1 MDNIKESILMTCEIP
16 PMPLVAIKIVNLASK
31 ADVDI
36 GDLQDVIMADQAI
49 ASNVLRLANSSYYG
63 LRRNV
68 DTISDAIIVMGL
80 DAIKNL
86 AIAISTKSVYKRFG
100 ILEQKLWEH
109 SIGVSIAAGL
119 IAKGIN
125 SENIEEAM
133 VAGLLHDIGK
143 TVMNNSQPERFLTL
157 MERVYNE
164 RIRFSDME
172 KEIFGV
178 GHAEVGG
185 LFAEKWGFSENLC
198 DSIKRH
204 HFQDYD
210 DLSELS
216 SDRRLLCCTIAM
228 SDAICVRLGVG
239 YRGPMPLIAQINP
252 IWKEVL
258 MITDEQLSEIVEKFK
273 QAYIQEKTL
282 YQA

>member
-1 MDNIKESILMTCEIP
+1 MDNLKESILMTCEIP
-16 PMPLVAIKIVNLASK
+16 PMPMVAVKIVSLVNKTNVEIDA
-31 ADVDI
+31 
-36 GDLQDVIMADQAI
+36 LQDVIMADQSI
-49 ASNVLRLANSSYYG
+49 ASNVLRLANSAYYG

-68 DTISDAIIVMGL
+68 DTVSDAIIVMGL

-86 AIAISTKSVYKRFG
+86 ALAISTKTVYKRFG

-119 IAKGIN
+119 IAKEIHPE
-125 SENIEEAM
+125 SAEEAM
-133 VAGLLHDIGK
+133 MAGLLHDIGK
-143 TVMNNSQPERFLTL
+143 IVINNSQPERFLMV
-157 MERVYNE
+157 MEKVYNE
-164 RIRFSDME
+164 RIRFYDIE
-172 KEIFGV
+172 KEIFGF

-198 DSIKRH
+198 DLIKRH

-210 DLSELS
+210 DLAELS
-216 SDRRLLCCTIAM
+216 SDRRLLCYIIAI

-239 YRGPMPLIAQINP
+239 YRGPMPLIAPINP
-252 IWKEVL
+252 IWKDVL

-273 QAYIQEKTL
+273 QAYVQEKTL
-282 YQA
+282 YQV

>member
-16 PMPLVAIKIVNLASK
+16 PMPMVAVKIVNLVNK
-31 ADVDI
+31 ANVEIDA
-36 GDLQDVIMADQAI
+36 LQDVIMADQSI
-49 ASNVLRLANSSYYG
+49 ASNILRLANSAYYG

-68 DTISDAIIVMGL
+68 DTISDAIVIMGL
-80 DAIKNL
+80 DVVKNL
-86 AIAISTKSVYKRFG
+86 ALAISAKTVYKRFG

-109 SIGVSIAAGL
+109 SIGVSIAAGI
-119 IAKGIN
+119 IAKEIRFP
-125 SENIEEAM
+125 EAEKAM

-143 TVMNNSQPERFLTL
+143 TIMNNSQPERFLML
-157 MERVYNE
+157 MEKVYNE
-164 RIRFSDME
+164 RVRFSDIE
-172 KEIFGV
+172 KEIFGF
-178 GHAEVGG
+178 GHAEVGN

-204 HFQDYD
+204 HFHDYD
-210 DLSELS
+210 DIAELS
-216 SDRRLLCCTIAM
+216 SDRRMLCCTIAM
-228 SDAICVRLGVG
+228 SDTICVRLGVG
-239 YRGPMPLIAQINP
+239 YRGPMPLIASINP
-252 IWKEVL
+252 ICKEVL